1 MCLAVKRTPRW
12 YAFQGVSRRGCRVR
26 CFPFPDV
33 LILLESD
40 VYDLKF
46 DADFHLFLIMDV
58 GNQTESYV
66 ELFHRL
72 LSSIQRESSLSGS
85 AVL

>member
-1 MCLAVKRTPRW
+1 MCLRVLPLPRS

-33 LILLESD
+33 LISLDSG
-40 VYDLKF
+40 VHDLKF